1 MLTSRHPAGAAP
13 KENTVP
19 TAPQSHRDRRPPK
32 PTWGT
37 SDAEQFAQR
46 PANAPAGAYEY
57 PESDGKPMA
66 ETGLHWRAILDVATP
81 LVSRYADRSDVYVG
95 GDTMMYYIEGNREVS
110 ISPDVFVAFGSS
122 REPVRRVW
130 KTWEEGKL
138 ADFVLEVASK
148 KTHGRDEREKRA
160 LYQSLGIAE
169 YWQFDATGEYLSPV
183 LQGRRLNAARA
194 YEILPLAT
202 TPEGGLRGVC
212 QVLGLH
218 IYADGSRLR
227 LFDPATG
234 RFLLNHLEHT
244 RASEEKDDTIAE
256 ERRARQ
262 AAEAEL
268 AELKRQLAGR

>member
-1 MLTSRHPAGAAP
+1 MPPAPETLPARKPRHPDGLSGA
-13 KENTVP
+13 
-19 TAPQSHRDRRPPK
+19 Q
-32 PTWGT
+32 
-37 SDAEQFAQR
+37 QFAQR
-46 PANAPAGAYEY
+46 AANPPARAVEY

-81 LVSRYADRSDVYVG
+81 LLSRYADRSDVYVG
-95 GDTMMYYIEGNREVS
+95 GDMMMYYIEGNSEVS
-110 ISPDVFVAFGSS
+110 ISPDVFVAFGPS

-130 KTWEEGKL
+130 RTWEEGKL
-138 ADFVLEVASK
+138 ADFVLEVASR
-148 KTHGRDEREKRA
+148 KTLGRDEREKRA
-160 LYQSLGIAE
+160 LYQSLGVAE

-183 LQGRRLNAARA
+183 LQGRRLNAAGA
-194 YEILPLAT
+194 YDLLPLAT

-218 IYADGSRLR
+218 VCADGGRLC

-234 RFLLNHLEHT
+234 EFLLNHLEE
-244 RASEEKDDTIAE
+244 RRISAEKNDTIAEERRAREE

-268 AELKRQLAGR
+268 AELKRQLARRS

>member
-1 MLTSRHPAGAAP
+1 M
-13 KENTVP
+13 P

-32 PTWGT
+32 SAWGT

-46 PANAPAGAYEY
+46 TANAPARAVEY

-81 LVSRYADRSDVYVG
+81 LLSRYADRPDVYVG
-95 GDTMMYYIEGNREVS
+95 GDMMMYPFEGNRYVS
-110 ISPDVFVAFGSS
+110 ISPDVFVAFGPS

-148 KTHGRDEREKRA
+148 KTHGRDEGEKRA
-160 LYQSLGIAE
+160 LYQSLGVAE
-169 YWQFDATGEYLSPV
+169 YWQFDATGGEYLRPV
-183 LQGRRLNAARA
+183 LQGRRLNAAGA
-194 YEILPLAT
+194 YELLPLAT

-218 IYADGSRLR
+218 VYADGSRLR

-234 RFLLNHLEHT
+234 EFLLNHLEER
-244 RASEEKDDTIAE
+244 RAHLEERRILAEKDDTIAEERRARDE

-268 AELKRQLAGR
+268 AELKRQLARR